1 MIAERKKR
9 IMTLKFTQK
18 NHFIPEDQVD
28 VDLHARLVEG
38 FLNEKMIEFR
48 LYEGLVPVQIGSIA
62 NMPCIVKG
70 TEEEAEVLKTL
81 GFGSGSGV
89 WAVLE

>member
-1 MIAERKKR
+1 
-9 IMTLKFTQK
+9 MTLKFTQK
-18 NHFIPEDQVD
+18 NLFVPEDQVGID
-28 VDLHARLVEG
+28 VHARLVED
-38 FLNEKMIEFR
+38 FLYGKMIEFR
-48 LYEGLVPVQIGSIA
+48 LYEGGVPIQVGSIA

-70 TEEEAEVLKTL
+70 TEEEVEVLNTL